1 MTVFFHLWKWRH
13 PCHSIMKIGTIIRL
27 SDVNQ
32 CENQFQ
38 RVRDLGLEACQLVYK
53 PKVYTREDADRI
65 RATADKVGLEI
76 SAQFCGYYDNET
88 IWDLYYGYLTA
99 GLNVEAFKAER
110 LRYLRAAIDF
120 VSWLGI
126 SDMVIHAGFTPNNP
140 FSREYATML
149 ASIESLAKRCESL
162 GINILFETGG
172 ESPITLLRLIKDVG
186 RDNLY
191 INLDPANILM
201 YGYGNPVDA
210 VYTFGRY
217 IRNIHGKDGVPP
229 TNPRQLGAEMPVGK
243 GEVDFPALFKRLKGL
258 GYNRYII
265 IERETTG
272 EEQVR
277 DIILAKE
284 YFEKL
289 MIEFGW

>member
-1 MTVFFHLWKWRH
+1 
-13 PCHSIMKIGTIIRL
+13 MKLGTIIRIANI
-27 SDVNQ
+27 SQ

-38 RVRDLGLEACQLVYK
+38 KVRDLGLEACQVVYK

-65 RATADKVGLEI
+65 REAADKVGLEI
-76 SAQFCGYYDNET
+76 SAQFCGYYDNAT

-99 GLNVEAFKAER
+99 GLNVEAYKAER
-110 LRYLRAAIDF
+110 LRYLCEAAEF
-120 VSWLGI
+120 VSWIGI

-140 FSREYATML
+140 FAPEYATML
-149 ASIESLAKRCESL
+149 ASIEFLARKCESL
-162 GINILFETGG
+162 GVNILFETGA
-172 ESPITLLRLIKDVG
+172 ESPITLLRLIEDVG

-210 VYTFGRY
+210 VYTFGKY
-217 IRNIHGKDGVPP
+217 VRNIHGKDGVPP

-243 GEVDFPALFKRLKGL
+243 GEVNFFLLFKRLKDL
-258 GYNRYII
+258 GYDRYII

-289 MIEFGW
+289 MIECGW